1 MRVAY
6 APIPGQI
13 GIGILENPLV
23 IFALGIALVVFLLV
37 KLKLPAFFGLVV
49 ATLTLGVIMPQVP
62 ASEVPV
68 ELAESFGDTIVGV
81 GIPILMAA
89 IVGKTLMESGAAE
102 RIVRAYL
109 NVTGEKNA
117 DLALMGSGFFLAI
130 PVFFASVFYLLA
142 PIARSMR
149 VRTGGHL
156 ALYISALGAGAAAA
170 HGLVIPTPGPL
181 AVASELGVNYGV
193 GILVGLV
200 VALLS
205 TIASGFLYGRWIDSQ
220 IEVPLR
226 ESMGADIDELEEMV
240 DQPLSEL
247 PSLFEAVLP
256 ILLAVVLIITQ
267 TLVST
272 FAADANPILTETA
285 GFFGDPNVALTLAA
299 IAATWTYYR
308 MMPLDLDELSNEL
321 SESLKFGGEIIAIV
335 AAGGAF
341 GAMLAL
347 SGVGE
352 YVASLLASVGIPLL
366 VTGWLIAALVR
377 VAQGS
382 ATVALLTAAS
392 IMAPLLDQLAVHPVY
407 MMMAIGSGGVFLSWY
422 NDGGFWIVSEI
433 GGLSQKETF
442 QTWTA
447 ITVIQSIVGLVVT
460 LGMAALLPLS

>member
-1 MRVAY
+1 MVY
-6 APIPGQI
+6 AHTPGQL

-23 IFALGIALVVFLLV
+23 IFAVGIALVVFLLV
-37 KLKLPAFFGLVV
+37 KIKLPAFFGLVIS
-49 ATLTLGVIMPQVP
+49 TLIIGLIMPQVP

-89 IVGKTLMESGAAE
+89 IIGKTLMESGAAE
-102 RIVRAYL
+102 RIVRSYL
-109 NVTGEKNA
+109 DITGEENA
-117 DLALMGSGFFLAI
+117 DIALMGSGFFLAI

-149 VRTGGHL
+149 IRTGGHL

-181 AVASELGVNYGV
+181 AVASELEINYGV

-200 VALLS
+200 IASIS
-205 TIASGFLYGRWIDSQ
+205 TIASGFFYARWIDSR
-220 IEVPLR
+220 IDVPLR

-240 DQPLSEL
+240 DQPESEL
-247 PSLFEAVLP
+247 PSLVEAMLP
-256 ILLAVVLIITQ
+256 ILLAVVLIVTD

-272 FAADANPILTETA
+272 FGTDANPFLTETI
-285 GFFGDPNVALTLAA
+285 GFLGDPNAALTIAA

-308 MMPLDLDELSNEL
+308 MAPLDLDALSEEL

-382 ATVALLTAAS
+382 ATVALLTAAG
-392 IMAPLLDQLAVHPVY
+392 IMVPLLDQLAVHPVY
-407 MMMAIGSGGVFLSWY
+407 MMMAIGSGGVFFSWY

-447 ITVIQSIVGLVVT
+447 ITVIQSVVGLVVT
-460 LGMAALLPLS
+460 LTMATLLPLS